1 MKNRNLELL
10 DQIIEKA
17 QIDDLKQKQSAIDK
31 GQGEKAVGESW
42 MVYHLKLLRG
52 LMSEDE

>member
-1 MKNRNLELL
+1 MKNRNLEIL

-17 QIDDLKQKQSAIDK
+17 QIDDSKQKQDAIDR
-31 GQGEKAVGESW
+31 GEGEKAVGESW
-42 MVYHLKLLRG
+42 MVYHLKLLKQ

>member
-17 QIDDLKQKQSAIDK
+17 QIDDSKQKQDAIDR
-31 GQGEKAVGESW
+31 GEGEKAVGESW
-42 MVYHLKLLRG
+42 MVYHLKLLKQ